1 MESVT
6 FLNKKRKIKDMGE
19 LLAVAMSRG
28 KCHWEKIRAVLA
40 SWLTAST
47 SGCSSLA
54 CQHKRQEGP
63 ETQSLFLL
71 SLWGCW
77 TQGAVW
83 GHIWDTVDCLDLDST
98 TVLGQY
104 FLFAMALQTALTGSN
119 MAWTK
124 SEWDNDDYILFC
136 LFFPVFFSYQCFNE
150 KKGKPRQFLVPW
162 HSCFSKLGIF
172 LFPWLLLWCYFTV
185 LKKGTKI
192 SIQREK
198 KQQ

>member
-1 MESVT
+1 MVLALGMDSKKRLKSTFFFLWMNIKTFRFKESVT
-6 FLNKKRKIKDMGE
+6 FFKKKKRKIKDMGE

-54 CQHKRQEGP
+54 CQHKRQGGP

-71 SLWGCW
+71 SLWGCR

-136 LFFPVFFSYQCFNE
+136 LFFLFSFHINVSMKKKENPVSFWYRDIPVFPS
-150 KKGKPRQFLVPW
+150 
-162 HSCFSKLGIF
+162 
-172 LFPWLLLWCYFTV
+172 
-185 LKKGTKI
+185 
-192 SIQREK
+192 
-198 KQQ
+198 